1 MLTDFGISRQLP
13 MTHIDENG
21 MAESNAFENILC
33 GVIDTSGTPGYM
45 SPEAMCKLPHGPVSD
60 FFAIGIIVYEMM
72 YRKRPYSGPN
82 KQAIRDTILA
92 KQVQIRA
99 HEIPSQWSIEAA
111 DFTNKLIRRKPSSRI
126 GFTNGIIELK
136 QHPWFSGFDW
146 NALLNKK
153 MRAPWVPP
161 KGDNY
166 KGKNTEFPASEN
178 QDVAFIEAER
188 LVRRDTVQRLF
199 EGFHYDL

>member
-13 MTHIDENG
+13 MTHLDENG
-21 MAESNAFENILC
+21 MAESNAFENMLC

-92 KQVQIRA
+92 K
-99 HEIPSQWSIEAA
+99 
-111 DFTNKLIRRKPSSRI
+111 
-126 GFTNGIIELK
+126 
-136 QHPWFSGFDW
+136 
-146 NALLNKK
+146 
-153 MRAPWVPP
+153 
-161 KGDNY
+161 
-166 KGKNTEFPASEN
+166 
-178 QDVAFIEAER
+178 
-188 LVRRDTVQRLF
+188 
-199 EGFHYDL
+199 